1 VARPEVQTV
10 QGQGSGEARLSR
22 LWWVREGEEPRM
34 IPWECRYKCGM
45 PGSKG
50 KAESYKEARLAKRLH
65 EDVGKLTAPEKHGRN
80 R

>member
-1 VARPEVQTV
+1 
-10 QGQGSGEARLSR
+10 
-22 LWWVREGEEPRM
+22 M